1 LEPAVKEQ
9 RLARETGV
17 CLTVA
22 RLIEPVVED
31 MGFQIVRIRMINAA
45 GRTLQI
51 MAERP
56 GGAMSIDDC
65 ERLSRAISPV
75 LDVADP
81 IVGRYELEV
90 SSPGI
95 DRPLVRPSDFARWK
109 GHAAKI
115 ELLEPQAGRRRF
127 RGILEGMDEGKVRLS
142 IDPPPGQTER
152 PVVSLPLSGIAEA
165 RLVMS
170 DALIA
175 AARERRPADGIADGS
190 DWVDTND
197 DELKTGERNA

>member
-1 LEPAVKEQ
+1 MKEE

-17 CLTVA
+17 SLAVA

-31 MGFQIVRIRMINAA
+31 MGFQIVRIRMISGT

-81 IVGRYELEV
+81 ISGHYELEV

-95 DRPLVRPSDFARWK
+95 DRPLVRGSDFDAWK
-109 GHAAKI
+109 GHEAKI
-115 ELLEPQAGRRRF
+115 EMLEAQAGRKRF
-127 RGILEGMDEGKVRLS
+127 RGVLEGYGDGSVHLS
-142 IDPPPGQTER
+142 LDPSRGQTER
-152 PVVSLPLSGIAEA
+152 PVVSLPFNAIAEA
-165 RLVMS
+165 KLVMT
-170 DALIA
+170 DKLIA
-175 AARERRPADGIADGS
+175 AARARLPVAAGLGDDS
-190 DWVDTND
+190 DWVEEKDS
-197 DELKTGERNA
+197 ERETGERNA